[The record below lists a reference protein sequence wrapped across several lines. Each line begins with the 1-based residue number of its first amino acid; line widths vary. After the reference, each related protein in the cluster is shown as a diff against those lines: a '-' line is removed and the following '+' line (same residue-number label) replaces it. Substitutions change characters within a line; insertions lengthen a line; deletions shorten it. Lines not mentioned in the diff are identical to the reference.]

1 MERENR
7 PAAVR
12 DDSWSPAASGAPAR
26 FGAQPDLLVLAPC
39 LPAPVDRGD
48 RARWYHM
55 LRLLARDYR
64 VHLGCFADP
73 ERDRSHLGRI
83 KALCYETCF
92 VAPPRTG
99 RVRALRAIARGEP
112 PLLPRYRSEVLGA
125 WSARLLE
132 RQPVRA
138 ALACS
143 ARMAEYLLDSPHC
156 TRLLDLVT
164 VESERRR
171 HAAAGRHWPL
181 GAIAQREAALQLEH
195 ERAAARAFEHL
206 VVADHTQAALFAR
219 LAPESAHK
227 LAVVG
232 NGVDPEH
239 FSPHIVQRN
248 PYGGGRALV
257 IAGAMDDPA
266 NAAAAGWFAH
276 AVFRRLRAADPALRL
291 YIVGAR
297 PGPRV
302 RGLAR
307 IDGVCV
313 TGAVPDLRPWL
324 AHAALVVS
332 PLLSAPA
339 RPPVV
344 LEAMALQKPVLAT
357 PAALAGFALQNHAGL
372 LVADGAEQ
380 FAAQARSVLAGAH
393 GQLGRAARECVLR
406 DHAWQ
411 SCLAPLATLL
421 AASAQRRAS
430 AS

>member
-7 PAAVR
+7 PASVR
-12 DDSWSPAASGAPAR
+12 DGSGGAATGNTAARPSG
-26 FGAQPDLLVLAPC
+26 QPDLLLLAPC

-64 VHLGCFADP
+64 VHLGCFSDP
-73 ERDRSHLGRI
+73 ERDGAHLGRI

-92 VAPPRTG
+92 VAPPRAG
-99 RVRALRAIARGEP
+99 RVRALRALARGEP
-112 PLLPRYRSEVLGA
+112 PLQPRYRSEVLAA

-132 RQPVRA
+132 RQPVSV

-143 ARMAEYLLDSPHC
+143 ARMADYLLEAPHC
-156 TRLLDLVT
+156 TRVLDLVA
-164 VESERRR
+164 VDSERRR

-181 GAIAQREAALQLEH
+181 GAIAQREAALQLAH
-195 ERAAARAFEHL
+195 ERAVAHAFDHL
-206 VVADHTQAALFAR
+206 VVADHVQAALFAR
-219 LAPESAHK
+219 LAPASAHK
-227 LAVVG
+227 LGVIG
-232 NGVDPEH
+232 NGVDPEF
-239 FSPHIVQRN
+239 FSPHIVQRD
-248 PYGGGRALV
+248 PYGGGRSLV
-257 IAGAMDDPA
+257 FAAAMDDPA

-276 AVFRRLRAADPALRL
+276 AVFRRLRAADPSLRFH
-291 YIVGAR
+291 IVGGR

-302 RGLAR
+302 RALAR
-307 IDGVCV
+307 IEGVCV

-324 AHAALVVS
+324 AHAALVVA
-332 PLLSAPA
+332 PLATVPA
-339 RPPVV
+339 RPPAV

-357 PAALAGFALQNHAGL
+357 PAALAGIDLQDRAAVL
-372 LVADGAEQ
+372 LADGAEQ
-380 FAAQARSVLAGAH
+380 FAERARAVLEGAH

-406 DHAWQ
+406 DHGWQ

-421 AASAQRRAS
+421 AGPAALRAS

>member
-1 MERENR
+1 
-7 PAAVR
+7 
-12 DDSWSPAASGAPAR
+12 
-26 FGAQPDLLVLAPC
+26 
-39 LPAPVDRGD
+39 
-48 RARWYHM
+48 M

-73 ERDRSHLGRI
+73 ERDRAHLGRI

-92 VAPPRTG
+92 VAPPRAG
-99 RVRALRAIARGEP
+99 RVRALRALARSAP
-112 PLLPRYRSEVLGA
+112 PLLPRYRSEVLAA

-143 ARMAEYLLDSPHC
+143 ARMADYLPETPHC
-156 TRLLDLVT
+156 TRVLDLVA

-171 HAAAGRHWPL
+171 HAGAGRHWPL
-181 GAIAQREAALQLEH
+181 GAIAQRAAALQLAH
-195 ERAAARAFEHL
+195 ERAAARASGHL

-232 NGVDPEH
+232 NGVDPEY
-239 FSPHIVQRN
+239 FSPHIVQRD
-248 PYGGGRALV
+248 PYGGGRVLV
-257 IAGAMDDPA
+257 FAGAMDDPA

-276 AVFRRLRAADPALRL
+276 AVFRRLRAADPSLRFH
-291 YIVGAR
+291 IVGGR

-302 RGLAR
+302 RALAQ

-324 AHAALVVS
+324 AHAALVVA

-339 RPPVV
+339 QPPAI
-344 LEAMALQKPVLAT
+344 LEAMALQKPVLAS
-357 PAALAGFALQNHAGL
+357 PAALAGLALQDRAAL
-372 LVADGAEQ
+372 LLADGAEQ
-380 FAAQARSVLAGAH
+380 FGAQALAVLEGAH

-421 AASAQRRAS
+421 AAGAERRAS
-430 AS
+430 AR